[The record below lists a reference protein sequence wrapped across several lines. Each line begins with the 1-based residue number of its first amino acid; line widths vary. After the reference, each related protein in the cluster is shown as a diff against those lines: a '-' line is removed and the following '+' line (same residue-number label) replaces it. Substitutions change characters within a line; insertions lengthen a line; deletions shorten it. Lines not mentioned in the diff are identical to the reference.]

1 MAKNKKQEP
10 KQVQADDQVV
20 QPAADKQQ
28 ELEGQLKRAL
38 ADYQNLE
45 RRVSE
50 ERQLLS
56 QLSSALVIEK
66 FLPVLDNLESAQSH
80 LNDQGLA
87 MVIKQFNDV
96 LQSEGVEQITADDQ
110 PFDPNLHEAA
120 EVTEEGEDGKVV
132 KVLAK
137 GYKINGR
144 VMRPARVIVSRK
156 AETVQKSDESPA
168 DAAGQIVEEGELN

>member
-1 MAKNKKQEP
+1 MAKNKKEP
-10 KQVQADDQVV
+10 KSVVSDDQASLV
-20 QPAADKQQ
+20 DITKQE

-45 RRVSE
+45 RRVAQ

-66 FLPVLDNLESAQSH
+66 FLPVIDNLESAQSH

-96 LQSEGVEQITADDQ
+96 LQSEGVEQIQAEGQ
-110 PFDPNLHEAA
+110 QFDPNLHEAA
-120 EVTEEGEDGKVV
+120 EVTEEGENGKVV

-137 GYKINGR
+137 GYKIRDR
-144 VMRPARVIVSRK
+144 VIRPAKVIVSRK
-156 AETVQKSDESPA
+156 AESVQKSDKSPVEPA
-168 DAAGQIVEEGELN
+168 DQIAEEGVVN

>member
-1 MAKNKKQEP
+1 MTKNKKQEP
-10 KQVQADDQVV
+10 KQAQPNDQVV
-20 QPAADKQQ
+20 QSDPNKQE

-87 MVIKQFNDV
+87 IVIKQFNDV
-96 LQSEGVEQITADDQ
+96 LQSEGVEQIMAEGQ
-110 PFDPNLHEAA
+110 QFDPNLHEAA
-120 EVTEEGEDGKVV
+120 EVTEEGEDGKIV

-137 GYKINGR
+137 GYKINSR
-144 VMRPARVIVSRK
+144 IIRPAKVIVSQK
-156 AETVQKSDESPA
+156 PESAQKSDEDSVDVA
-168 DAAGQIVEEGELN
+168 DQIQGQGEIN